1 MIFMYMKSLSDH
13 TVHTTT
19 GPGFLKEYLYPPLD
33 VVHAIP
39 QPFNMLISIYTLR
52 QRERE
57 RERERERDTVRIKCL
72 LAQVHN
78 VITLARVQVL
88 TA

>member
-1 MIFMYMKSLSDH
+1 MYMKSLSDH
-13 TVHTTT
+13 AVHTTT

-33 VVHAIP
+33 VVQAIP

-52 QRERE
+52 QRER
-57 RERERERDTVRIKCL
+57 DTVRVKCL

>member
-33 VVHAIP
+33 VVQAIP

-57 RERERERDTVRIKCL
+57 RDTVRINCL